1 MLRSHLHRVTNK
13 EAGQALPLFGLMIMV
28 LLGFTAMSVD
38 VGRYVWAR
46 TSMQAGV
53 DAAAVAA
60 AQSMPSQ
67 TAAETVAAEYWLDN
81 SGFIQA
87 QGTNIQF
94 AVSYPPGN
102 KRIRVAAEADI
113 PTWFAKFFGVDHW
126 TVEAEGDAE
135 AQVLDIAVVF
145 DISGSMC
152 FDSFLQVENSTSYMM
167 SPGRMSPA
175 GGSFPVLAE
184 HLDSTETDV
193 TLNDASI
200 FNSTSS
206 SNNRTNFGTS
216 WNSSNRYWQQ
226 PTGSTAD
233 DNPTSANLRR
243 GIIMID
249 NEIMRITNIS
259 GNTLT
264 VIRGYRNEQTNS
276 SPGATSHSAGAEVWA
291 NRTGYSSTSD
301 YCQLASRFT
310 PSTSVNGP
318 AEPFD
323 GSIDAAKYFTTLFDP
338 GYDKIGAARYS
349 TNSALSQNLTSSFS
363 NVRSSLDAI
372 LYPTGS
378 TNIAGG
384 IAGGRHILD
393 GTGKRANA
401 VRVLVLLTDGIANT
415 VCGDNDTYSA
425 GDYDDLPCDDTNSA
439 STSISESHAYSE
451 AQRAVDGDI
460 IIFTIGLGNG
470 VNDDFLERV
479 ADGGVNGVGP
489 CQEGEDDCRYYFAPT
504 TAQLDE
510 AFEAIAEQTHI
521 ALVR

>member
-1 MLRSHLHRVTNK
+1 MLRSLPRRSRS
-13 EAGQALPLFGLMIMV
+13 EAGQALPMFGLMIFV
-28 LLGFTAMSVD
+28 LLGFVAMSID
-38 VGRYVWAR
+38 VGRFVWAR

-53 DAAAVAA
+53 DAAALAA

-67 TAAETVAAEYWLDN
+67 TAAEAVAAQYWVDN
-81 SGFIQA
+81 SGFIQS
-87 QGTNIQF
+87 QGTNVNF
-94 AVSYPPGN
+94 TVSYPPGN
-102 KRIRVAAEADI
+102 KRIRVSGEADI
-113 PTWFAKFFGVDHW
+113 PTWFAKFFGVDEWH
-126 TVEAEGDAE
+126 VSAEGDAE

-175 GGSFPVLAE
+175 GGSFPVLASAIN
-184 HLDSTETDV
+184 STQTSI

-206 SNNRTNFGTS
+206 SNNRSNFGAS

-233 DNPTSANLRR
+233 DNPTSASLRR

-249 NEIMRITNIS
+249 NELMRITNIS

-264 VIRGYRNEQTNS
+264 VIRGYRNEQTDS
-276 SPGATSHSAGAEVWA
+276 SPPAASHSAGAEVWA
-291 NRTGYSSTSD
+291 NRTGYGSTSD
-301 YCQLASRFT
+301 YCQLASRYT
-310 PSTSVNGP
+310 PTTSVNGP

-323 GSIDAAKYFTTLFDP
+323 GAINAAKYFTTLFDA

-349 TNSALSQNLTSSFS
+349 TNSALSQNLTSNFAS
-363 NVRSSLDAI
+363 VRSSLDAI
-372 LYPTGS
+372 LFPAGS

-384 IAGGRHILD
+384 IAGGRNILD

-415 VCGDNDTYSA
+415 VCGSDDTYGTS
-425 GDYDDLPCDDTNSA
+425 DYNNLPCSSTNSA
-439 STSISESHAYSE
+439 STAISESHAYQE
-451 AQRAVDGDI
+451 AQRATNGDI

-470 VNDDFLERV
+470 VNADFLQRV
-479 ADGGVNGVGP
+479 ADGGTSSGP
-489 CQEGEDDCRYYFAPT
+489 CQDGDADNCRYYFAPT